1 MSVNWHHHLAS
12 LHAWT
17 WRVVSSVPV
26 LKDMFSIPMESLVA
40 IWMNAPPANITV
52 STNVSTQPEAT
63 SASVLKDIHKSTTSA
78 LVSYS
83 FNYLKIEFQIF
94 ICKISCCPDVNE
106 CIEQPGVCISPAQ
119 CINTLG
125 SFKCMCPRG
134 FQLDQTGNQCVD
146 NDECLDDSRCQ
157 NGCQV
162 NWAI

>member
-1 MSVNWHHHLAS
+1 MTPPPCKFTCMNTEGSFICSCPKGYVLNPDGVSCRDLDECATGQHNCEHECLNTAGSYKCICPKGYSQVNA
-12 LHAWT
+12 
-17 WRVVSSVPV
+17 
-26 LKDMFSIPMESLVA
+26 
-40 IWMNAPPANITV
+40 
-52 STNVSTQPEAT
+52 
-63 SASVLKDIHKSTTSA
+63 SA

-134 FQLDQTGNQCVD
+134 FQLDHTGNQCVD